1 MSDDFSSAEIK
12 TLNNRWYRLLKRLGE
27 GSFAKVYL
35 GEFQFG
41 KDNTYSKLACKII
54 DTKKTPAEYKNKFLR
69 RELEILAT
77 CSHPHIVAIHSIFKR
92 YDKYFIFMRYAERGD
107 LYEVVQANGAV
118 AESQARIWI
127 RQIALAIEYLH
138 VMDIAHRDIKLENV
152 LVTQNYNVKLSDFG
166 FARRILDE
174 QGENAWS
181 ETFCGSLAYVAPEI
195 LKGNPY
201 RPKPT
206 DMWSFGV
213 MIFVM
218 INDDFPFDT
227 ANHSLIYTAQASKRW
242 RFRSAIEPK
251 LSEEMKDL
259 VRNLLEPD
267 PLKRLSV
274 EALLRNPLF
283 SFRSSNEDL
292 RRSEEKAL
300 RDAHASKA
308 LKTSRGNLLQQ
319 KPEASK
325 AAEDIDNSV
334 MYLKRNVARKSEFIS
349 KDRQKVTIVLPGASN
364 EPDNQE
370 KQPNSPDV
378 QLTKIP
384 LPANKQETLKS
395 DEASQKKPQSVEV
408 QPAAAADKVPQK
420 DETKR
425 PSNTPTVPPASGV
438 EMPDDPE
445 EDLLTTKSLTK
456 TSMNAPEIIDQSS
469 EPVLAKIQTK
479 STVA

>member
-1 MSDDFSSAEIK
+1 MEDISVSENSMLVDK
-12 TLNNRWYRLLKRLGE
+12 GVRLLKRLGE

-41 KDNTYSKLACKII
+41 RDNTYSKLACKII
-54 DTKKTPAEYKNKFLR
+54 DMKKTPAEYKNKFLR

-138 VMDIAHRDIKLENV
+138 VLDIAHRDIKLENV
-152 LVTQNYNVKLSDFG
+152 LVTQNYNVKLTDFG

-213 MIFVM
+213 MVFVM
-218 INDDFPFDT
+218 LNKANPFNST
-227 ANHSLIYTAQASKRW
+227 EMGALYRAQTSKRW

-283 SFRSSNEDL
+283 SFLSSNEDV

-300 RDAHASKA
+300 REAHASKA
-308 LKTSRGNLLQQ
+308 LKMSKGNLLQQ

-378 QLTKIP
+378 QPTKIP
-384 LPANKQETLKS
+384 LPASRQEILKS
-395 DEASQKKPQSVEV
+395 TETTQEKPQSVEV
-408 QPAAAADKVPQK
+408 Q
-420 DETKR
+420 
-425 PSNTPTVPPASGV
+425 
-438 EMPDDPE
+438 PE
-445 EDLLTTKSLTK
+445 EDLLTTKSVTK
-456 TSMNAPEIIDQSS
+456 FSGPEIIDQSS